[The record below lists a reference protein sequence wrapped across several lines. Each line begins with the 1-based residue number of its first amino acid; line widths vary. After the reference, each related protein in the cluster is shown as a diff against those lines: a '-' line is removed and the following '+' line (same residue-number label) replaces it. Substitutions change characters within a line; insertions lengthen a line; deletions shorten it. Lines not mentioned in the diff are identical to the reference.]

1 MNRNS
6 HQSGLMLLSLCSGLI
21 AVQAQTTTKTPGA
34 SVPFITIEAESP
46 QNRIQGKTVRMT
58 GLPSKDD
65 SSPEIEASGRAFTA
79 LAKTGDYLEV
89 PIVPSANTIVIRHSI
104 PDAPNGGGQT
114 ATLSL
119 YVNGVFRQKLELS
132 SKHNWLYGKKGGNGQ
147 TQNPS
152 DGHPH
157 VFWDES
163 RYFIKGELKQGDT
176 LRLQKD
182 NTDIAQFY
190 HLDLIELEQAPPPLN
205 PPPAG
210 TYLSVTDFGANGND
224 KEDDSLAIQ
233 KCIDAA
239 KGANKIVWMPAGTY
253 YQTSRFT
260 LDGVVLQ
267 GAGMWHTQL
276 IGTKEGERGG
286 ATFGFTLSGNG
297 ATIRDLY
304 MNCDFQV
311 QRSRVGGRP
320 FNGSPTN
327 WRIENVWI
335 THSQTGM
342 WIKGKNGVVRGCR
355 IRFTY
360 ADGINLN
367 NGSTDNLVE
376 HNHIRGLGDDG
387 IALLSELE
395 FKNPPSSNNTVRFNT
410 VSSIWW
416 GHNFDLAG
424 GGGNLIEDNIFV
436 DNAKMGCLTI
446 NLPTPFPMH
455 PVTDAIFQRNLII
468 RGGGNSD
475 NQRRGAV
482 WMFPGSTT
490 VSKVIFRDNQII
502 DPIFRGI
509 HLAGRNAQEI
519 HFERNVIDNP
529 GQNAIFVQADVTGQ
543 VTLTD
548 NIIRNHPAGMET
560 VVNNAGAEF
569 TLQQGKAPLVTVP
582 TSTTRSNQGNLPPA
596 DIAAP
601 KLDKDGVI
609 VPRFLKI
616 HENLRQ
622 SSKKGQVELLFLGDS
637 ITAAWHLGR
646 DIWKEHYAPLKAAN
660 YGSAGDKTQNVL
672 WRIENGELDGIRPK
686 VIVLQIGTNNIAYP
700 SGDISRGIKKIVK
713 EINRKLPE
721 SKILLLG
728 IFPRGADP
736 STSNFTKMVRTK
748 ISEVNA
754 ELAKLDNGK
763 GLRFLDLGTQFLDA
777 QGRLS
782 TEIMPDG
789 LHPNT
794 AGYQIWAIG
803 MQPLLEEM
811 MR

>member
-1 MNRNS
+1 MF
-6 HQSGLMLLSLCSGLI
+6 LTLCSGLI
-21 AVQAQTTTKTPGA
+21 TVQAQTTAKTPGA

-46 QNRIQGKTVRMT
+46 LNRIQGNTVRMT
-58 GLPSKDD
+58 GLPTKDD
-65 SSPEIEASGRAFTA
+65 SSPEIEASGRAFSQLT
-79 LAKTGDYLEV
+79 KVGDYLEV
-89 PIVPSANTIVIRHSI
+89 PNVPSANTIAIRHSI
-104 PDAPNGGGQT
+104 PDSPTGGGQT

-147 TQNPS
+147 SQNPA
-152 DGHPH
+152 DGDPH

-163 RYFIKGELKQGDT
+163 RYFINGELKQGDT

-182 NTDIAQFY
+182 NTDTAQFY
-190 HLDLIELEQAPPPLN
+190 HLDLVELEKALPPLN
-205 PPPAG
+205 PPAAG
-210 TYLSVTDFGANGND
+210 TYLSVADFGAKGND
-224 KEDDSLAIQ
+224 KEDDSEAIQ

-239 KGANKIVWMPAGTY
+239 KATNKIVWMPAGTY
-253 YQTSRFT
+253 YQTNRFT
-260 LDGVVLQ
+260 LDGVTLQ

-276 IGTKEGERGG
+276 IGTKEGEKGG
-286 ATFGFTLSGNG
+286 ATFGFTLTGSG
-297 ATIRDLY
+297 TTVRDLF
-304 MNCDFQV
+304 MDCDFQV

-320 FNGSPTN
+320 FTGAPTD
-327 WRIENVWI
+327 WKIENLWI

-342 WIKGKNGVVRGCR
+342 WLRAKNGVVRGCR

-367 NGSTDNLVE
+367 NGSTNNLIE
-376 HNHIRGLGDDG
+376 QNHIRGLGDDG

-395 FKNPPSSNNTVRFNT
+395 FKHPPSSNNTVRFNT

-424 GGGNLIEDNIFV
+424 GAGNLIEDNVFV

-482 WMFPGSTT
+482 WMFPGSTSISN
-490 VSKVIFRDNQII
+490 V
-502 DPIFRGI
+502 IFRGI
-509 HLAGRNAQEI
+509 HLAGKNAQEI
-519 HFERNVIDNP
+519 RFERNVIDNP
-529 GQNAIFVQADVTGQ
+529 GQNAIFVQADVTGK

-548 NIIRNHPAGMET
+548 NTIRNHPTGMQT

-569 TLQQGKAPLVTVP
+569 TLQQGTAPVAVVP
-582 TSTTRSNQGNLPPA
+582 TAATSTAQGNLPPA
-596 DIAAP
+596 DVAAP
-601 KLDKDGVI
+601 KLDKNGIV
-609 VPRFLKI
+609 VPRFLEI

-622 SSKKGQVELLFLGDS
+622 RSKKGQVELLFLGDS

-672 WRIENGELDGIRPK
+672 WRIQNGELDGIKPR
-686 VIVLQIGTNNIAYP
+686 VIVLQIGTNNIVYP
-700 SGDISRGIKKIVK
+700 APEIIRGIQKIVT

-736 STSNFTKMVRTK
+736 SNSQFTRMAREK
-748 ISEVNA
+748 IIAVNT
-754 ELAKLDNGK
+754 ELVKLDNGDQ
-763 GLRFLDLGTQFLDA
+763 LRFLDLGTQFLDA

-782 TEIMPDG
+782 PEIMPDG
-789 LHPNT
+789 LHPN
-794 AGYQIWAIG
+794 ARGYQIWANG
-803 MQPLLEEM
+803 MQPLLKEM
-811 MR
+811 MG